1 MFAHVVNRVN
11 KNQVVVA
18 GTSAGSMVM
27 CNPLYGG
34 GISYGHLYF
43 STRVGLAPKNISD
56 GGINGSSIEDVRNGT
71 KGIQY

>member
-1 MFAHVVNRVN
+1 
-11 KNQVVVA
+11 
-18 GTSAGSMVM
+18 MVM